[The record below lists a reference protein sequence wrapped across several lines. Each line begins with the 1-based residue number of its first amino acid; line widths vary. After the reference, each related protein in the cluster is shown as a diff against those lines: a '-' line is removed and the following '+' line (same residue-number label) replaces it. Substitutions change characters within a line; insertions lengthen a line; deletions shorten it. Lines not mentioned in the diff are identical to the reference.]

1 MLAVNGPMVA
11 EIGMNRER
19 EALGL
24 FNHSHS
30 SIGRCLAPDF
40 QEPAGSG
47 KPGETH
53 RGFLRNPIND
63 NNLCMPEK
71 EEALYRLKA
80 VGSGSIVPGRM
91 LGYPVQTF
99 HREQTDDANL
109 FSRSRMCGAYI
120 KPAQNSSAGIFHAPP
135 SSLFSGS

>member
-1 MLAVNGPMVA
+1 
-11 EIGMNRER
+11 
-19 EALGL
+19 
-24 FNHSHS
+24 
-30 SIGRCLAPDF
+30 
-40 QEPAGSG
+40 
-47 KPGETH
+47 
-53 RGFLRNPIND
+53 
-63 NNLCMPEK
+63 MPEK

-99 HREQTDDANL
+99 HRERTDAANL
-109 FSRSRMCGAYI
+109 FSRSRMRGAYI